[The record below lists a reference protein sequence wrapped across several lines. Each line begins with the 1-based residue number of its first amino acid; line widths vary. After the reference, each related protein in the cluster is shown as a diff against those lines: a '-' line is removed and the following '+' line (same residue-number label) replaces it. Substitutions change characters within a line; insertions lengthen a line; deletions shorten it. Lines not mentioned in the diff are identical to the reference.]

1 MKRNILLSLI
11 GMITLFAGCK
21 SYEDSFNRNLDST
34 GLYVTNS
41 GSNTVS
47 MFGAD
52 PKSGIL
58 NDLGTVA
65 AGTTPVYIALNSAG
79 TFAYVVNSGSNDVYV
94 YSIDKKSRKLTLA
107 STATAGTTPRMIAFH
122 KSGSYA
128 YVVNQGSTDISKFFV
143 DATTGA
149 LSSLGATTAAG
160 GTPIALAT
168 FLDYAVV
175 AVGNAAQLR
184 LFDITA
190 STGAIA
196 ANAVPAAA
204 LAAIPAGITIL
215 ATGAS
220 QAMLYA
226 PTAAN
231 QIEYFGTASW
241 GATPTTVQVAAG
253 TTPAFLAVN
262 STGSL
267 ALVSNFAST
276 NVSTYSISS
285 GNLTATGT
293 TTACTNPAQILINS
307 ANFAY
312 LVCRGENKI
321 SAYNVASGSLTAVGS
336 YATGTTPTS
345 VAGY

>member
-1 MKRNILLSLI
+1 MKRNTFLLLLAAVALS
-11 GMITLFAGCK
+11 TGCK

-41 GSNTVS
+41 GSNTIS

-65 AGTTPVYIALNSAG
+65 AGTTPVYITLNSAG

-107 STATAGTTPRMIAFH
+107 STVATGTTPRMIAFH

-160 GTPIALAT
+160 GTPIAIAT
-168 FLDYAVV
+168 FLDYAVI
-175 AVGNAAQLR
+175 AVSNTAQLR

-196 ANAVPAAA
+196 ADATPAAA
-204 LAAIPAGITIL
+204 LAAIPAGISIL
-215 ATGAS
+215 ATSSTQG
-220 QAMLYA
+220 MLYA
-226 PTAAN
+226 PTVAN
-231 QIEYFGTASW
+231 QVEYFSTASW
-241 GATPTTVQVAAG
+241 AATPTTTQIASG
-253 TTPAFLAVN
+253 TTPAYIGFNSAGSQAFASNYASGNVSLYSV
-262 STGSL
+262 STG
-267 ALVSNFAST
+267 T
-276 NVSTYSISS
+276 
-285 GNLTATGT
+285 LTATGT
-293 TTACTNPAQILINS
+293 ATTCTNPSQVIVSS
-307 ANFAY
+307 ANFVY
-312 LVCRGENKI
+312 LVCRGDNKVNAY
-321 SAYNVASGSLTAVGS
+321 SAVSGSLSLIGS
-336 YATGTTPTS
+336 YTTGTTPTS

>member
-1 MKRNILLSLI
+1 MKQLKFIAGMAALI
-11 GMITLFAGCK
+11 FAMGCK

-41 GSNTVS
+41 ASNTVS

-107 STATAGTTPRMIAFH
+107 STVAAGTTPRMIAFH
-122 KSGSYA
+122 RSGSYA
-128 YVVNQGSTDISKFFV
+128 YAVNQGSTDISKFFV
-143 DATTGA
+143 DSTTGA

-160 GTPIALAT
+160 GTPLAIAT
-168 FLDYAVV
+168 FLDYAIV
-175 AVGNAAQLR
+175 AVGNTAQLR
-184 LFDITA
+184 LFDITP

-196 ANAVPAAA
+196 ADAVPAAA
-204 LAAIPAGITIL
+204 LAAIPTGISLLSTSS
-215 ATGAS
+215 T

-226 PTAAN
+226 PTASN
-231 QIEYFGTASW
+231 QVEYFSTSSW
-241 GATPTTVQVAAG
+241 GATPTTTQIATG
-253 TTPAFLAVN
+253 TTPSFVALN
-262 STGSL
+262 PTGSQ
-267 ALVSNFAST
+267 AIVSNFASG
-276 NVSTYSISS
+276 NVSLFSVSS
-285 GNLTATGT
+285 GNLTTTGT
-293 TTACTNPAQILINS
+293 ITACTNPAQSLMNS

-312 LVCRGENKI
+312 VVCRGENKI
-321 SAYNVASGSLTAVGS
+321 NAYSVVSSSLTLVGS

>member
-1 MKRNILLSLI
+1 M
-11 GMITLFAGCK
+11 LFAVLALSTHCK

-34 GLYVTNS
+34 GLYVTS
-41 GSNTVS
+41 SAGNTIS

-58 NDLGTVA
+58 NNLGTVA
-65 AGTTPVYIALNSAG
+65 AGTTPVYITINSAG

-94 YSIDKKSRKLTLA
+94 YSIDKKSRKLTLS
-107 STATAGTTPRMIAFH
+107 STVTTGTTPRMIAFH

-160 GTPIALAT
+160 GTPIGIAT

-175 AVGNAAQLR
+175 AVSNAAQLR

-196 ANAVPAAA
+196 ADLTPAAA
-204 LAAIPAGITIL
+204 LAAIPTGITIL
-215 ATGAS
+215 TTS
-220 QAMLYA
+220 STQAMLYA
-226 PTAAN
+226 PTALN
-231 QIEYFGTASW
+231 QVEYFLSSSW
-241 GATPTTVQVAAG
+241 AATPTPPATQIATG
-253 TTPAFLAVN
+253 TTPGFVALN
-262 STGSL
+262 PTGSQ
-267 ALVSNFAST
+267 AIVSNYASG
-276 NVSTYSISS
+276 NVTSYSVSN

-293 TTACTNPAQILINS
+293 TTACTNPAQILMNA
-307 ANFAY
+307 ANYAY
-312 LVCRGENKI
+312 VVCRGDNAI
-321 SAYNVASGSLTAVGS
+321 NAYSVGSGSLTLVGS